1 MIYTRNKLITLDSKF
16 GIQQNGTYKSN
27 LLFNFR
33 NLLSDEQHNIKSEVV
48 VLNAQIPISFYVI
61 NEYNNVLTISGSGI
75 LTTSITADPGNYDAN
90 TLITELK
97 SKFLAAGI
105 TFSTIKINRNT
116 GRLIFTASIFTN
128 YQFSGSMIGILGT
141 TTDVISVSTV
151 YKCIYP
157 LNLLGI
163 QKLSIRSD
171 AFAVQSVSSVDFS
184 FSNILITIPV
194 DMAPFSMISYSSQLE
209 LNKNLLNVRLINEID
224 IKIYD
229 ENNNLVNFNNL
240 DWNITLVI
248 TSEIKYDQPDIS
260 LNNILNKNV
269 LELQK
274 KLEPPIEDYTDRR
287 IDQLEERQGFAGE
300 INNPPENPIKLQN
313 QKELDLLNY

>member
-33 NLLSDEQHNIKSEVV
+33 NLLSDEQHYIKSEVV

-75 LTTSITADPGNYDAN
+75 LTTSITVDPGNYDAN

-97 SKFLAAGI
+97 SKFLAEGI
-105 TFSTIKINRNT
+105 IFSTIKINRNT
-116 GRLIFTASIFTN
+116 GRLIFTATIFTN
-128 YQFSGSMIGILGT
+128 YQFSGSMIGVLGT
-141 TTDVISVSTV
+141 TTSVISVSTI

-184 FSNILITIPV
+184 SSNILITIPV

-248 TSEIKYDQPDIS
+248 TSEIKYDQPEIS

-287 IDQLEERQGFAGE
+287 IDE
-300 INNPPENPIKLQN
+300 INNNPPINPIKLQN
-313 QKELDLLNY
+313 QKELDLLYY

>member
-33 NLLSDEQHNIKSEVV
+33 NLLSDEQHYIKSEVV

-116 GRLIFTASIFTN
+116 GRLIFTAFIFTN

-141 TTDVISVSTV
+141 TTTVISVSTV